1 MEDLPNS
8 SENVREYRKF
18 RTYSPNRWS
27 EEDVRADRR
36 KLWFSAIFAAFLL
49 TVIWIV
55 HLFNWAFDLH
65 LSRFG
70 LEPRTLN
77 GLLGILFAPLLHG
90 DWNHLLSNSLPLLL
104 LFGGTLYFYRGI
116 GFRVLAWIWIFG
128 GLGVWLI
135 GRDSYHIGASGL
147 LYGFAAFL
155 ATSGVIRNDTRL
167 MAVSLLTIFLYG
179 SMIWGVLPL
188 FKHVSWESHLMGAL
202 VGLISA
208 IVYRHEGPPKPQYFL
223 DEDEEPE
230 EAAEQGVETPDT
242 TPQSTT
248 APGVRIIYIYTKPEE
263 PEANR

>member
-1 MEDLPNS
+1 MEEQPTANED
-8 SENVREYRKF
+8 VREYRKIRSF
-18 RTYSPNRWS
+18 SPNRLT

-49 TVIWIV
+49 TVIWTV
-55 HLFNWAFDLH
+55 HLFNWTFDLH

-77 GLLGILFAPLLHG
+77 GLAGIFFAPFLHG
-90 DWNHLLSNSLPLLL
+90 DWNHLLSNSLPLFL

-116 GFRVLAWIWIFG
+116 GFRVLVWIWIFS

-155 ATSGVIRNDTRL
+155 ATSGIIRNDTRL
-167 MAVSLLTIFLYG
+167 MAVSLLTVFLYG

-223 DEDEEPE
+223 DEEPEPE
-230 EAAEQGVETPDT
+230 EISEVEEPGDA
-242 TPQSTT
+242 TPQSST
-248 APGVRIIYIYTKPEE
+248 APGVRIIYIYTRPEE

>member
-1 MEDLPNS
+1 
-8 SENVREYRKF
+8 
-18 RTYSPNRWS
+18 
-27 EEDVRADRR
+27 
-36 KLWFSAIFAAFLL
+36 
-49 TVIWIV
+49 
-55 HLFNWAFDLH
+55 
-65 LSRFG
+65 
-70 LEPRTLN
+70 
-77 GLLGILFAPLLHG
+77 
-90 DWNHLLSNSLPLLL
+90 
-104 LFGGTLYFYRGI
+104 
-116 GFRVLAWIWIFG
+116 
-128 GLGVWLI
+128 
-135 GRDSYHIGASGL
+135 
-147 LYGFAAFL
+147 
-155 ATSGVIRNDTRL
+155 

>member
-1 MEDLPNS
+1 MEEQPTANED
-8 SENVREYRKF
+8 VREYRKIRSF
-18 RTYSPNRWS
+18 SPNRLT

-49 TVIWIV
+49 TVIWTV
-55 HLFNWAFDLH
+55 HLFNWTFDLH

-77 GLLGILFAPLLHG
+77 GLAGIFFAPFLHG
-90 DWNHLLSNSLPLLL
+90 DWNHLLSNSLPLFL

-116 GFRVLAWIWIFG
+116 GFRVLVWIWIFG

-155 ATSGVIRNDTRL
+155 ATSGIIRNDTRL
-167 MAVSLLTIFLYG
+167 MAVSLLTVFLYG

-223 DEDEEPE
+223 DEEPEPE
-230 EAAEQGVETPDT
+230 EISEVEEPGDA
-242 TPQSTT
+242 TPQSST
-248 APGVRIIYIYTKPEE
+248 APGVRIIYIYTRPEE